1 MLVFHVSVRQVTC
14 CKLHHNQL
22 QAAGSIRHNCKL
34 SCRSPLCLTKQ
45 ATMEDMIGF
54 PGRARPCRDFRWGG
68 GCTRSDCSLIRGG
81 EKPSLLTIIRVLEE
95 AQETLD
101 VCSPTTTCEELST
114 HARGVTVRAITNDCK
129 KHASTPQAQSFLD
142 AVRFAF
148 TYRSTSI
155 AGGCVC
161 GHTVA
166 DQILFVCLFCSRTSP
181 CEVSRSAERRVSP
194 LCCCYGGGTV
204 R

>member
-1 MLVFHVSVRQVTC
+1 
-14 CKLHHNQL
+14 
-22 QAAGSIRHNCKL
+22 
-34 SCRSPLCLTKQ
+34 
-45 ATMEDMIGF
+45 MEDMIGF

-142 AVRFAF
+142 ALF
-148 TYRSTSI
+148 TAR
-155 AGGCVC
+155 G
-161 GHTVA
+161 
-166 DQILFVCLFCSRTSP
+166 
-181 CEVSRSAERRVSP
+181 VSP
-194 LCCCYGGGTV
+194 QIQSFIDAGILLRDAPINLAAALSGSTK